1 MYITIIQSINDGLL
15 FSLFLVHMVGQ
26 HNEVV
31 DKLSQ
36 ENLFIRIVQ
45 FILLFIVAYLKNV
58 FHIILILAHIY
69 ISVTT

>member
-1 MYITIIQSINDGLL
+1 MEKWYTVLYLKKNLNSKMYITIIQSINDGLL

-26 HNEVV
+26 HDEVV

-45 FILLFIVAYLKNV
+45 FILLFIVAY
-58 FHIILILAHIY
+58 
-69 ISVTT
+69 

>member
-26 HNEVV
+26 YNEVV

-45 FILLFIVAYLKNV
+45 FILLFIVSY
-58 FHIILILAHIY
+58 
-69 ISVTT
+69 

>member
-1 MYITIIQSINDGLL
+1 MEKWYTVLYLKKNLKIKNVYNNQSINGLL

-26 HNEVV
+26 HDEVV

-45 FILLFIVAYLKNV
+45 FILLFIVAY
-58 FHIILILAHIY
+58 
-69 ISVTT
+69 

>member
-1 MYITIIQSINDGLL
+1 MEKWYTVLYLKKKKSIMYITIIQSINNGLL

-45 FILLFIVAYLKNV
+45 FILLFIVAY
-58 FHIILILAHIY
+58 
-69 ISVTT
+69 

>member
-45 FILLFIVAYLKNV
+45 FILLFIVAYWKKA
-58 FHIILILAHIY
+58 FHIILILAHIN
-69 ISVTT
+69 

>member
-1 MYITIIQSINDGLL
+1 MEKWYTVLYLKKKKSIMYITIIQSINNGLL

-26 HNEVV
+26 HDEVV

-45 FILLFIVAYLKNV
+45 FILLFIVAY
-58 FHIILILAHIY
+58 
-69 ISVTT
+69 